1 MQNNLNFFNLD
12 SSEHQDLVESVLKDP
27 RDAQEDLESW
37 VVHDQSIMFPQE
49 TPSSPDIFDRVE
61 NDLRVYQAF
70 EQS

>member
-12 SSEHQDLVESVLKDP
+12 SSEHHELVESVLKDR

-49 TPSSPDIFDRVE
+49 TPSSPNIFDRVE
-61 NDLRVYQAF
+61 NDLRVYQSF
-70 EQS
+70 E